1 MGKFQTP
8 YATRLIQGL
17 TQKTGHILQ
26 YGYLYGSATQSP
38 PRCHE
43 PLSQLRDSGG
53 SGVTESAEPGEPA
66 DLNVYIDLE
75 LDTLMARVQL
85 ISYRYILL

>member
-1 MGKFQTP
+1 MSYTSLCS
-8 YATRLIQGL
+8 TE
-17 TQKTGHILQ
+17 
-26 YGYLYGSATQSP
+26 YGYLHGSVTQSP

-43 PLSQLRDSGG
+43 PLSQPRDSGG
-53 SGVTESAEPGEPA
+53 SGVTERVEPGEPA

-75 LDTLMARVQL
+75 LDTLIARVQL